1 MINNRVNPYK
11 SERGPQSEFESSVN
25 IFETYIDRRFVNSGG
40 YNQCN
45 STTQGD
51 DSDCQTVRESL
62 AQRSIEPHR
71 LSTMSLAQLIIN
83 SIDDFCLWGL
93 PGGPKELSTIG
104 ESEAAT
110 VAYCVKVNTS
120 FSSSIRLGEGKL
132 TESLESSGNSWLKTN
147 PRWCRYW
154 SSIHED

>member
-1 MINNRVNPYK
+1 M
-11 SERGPQSEFESSVN
+11 SSRSLSV
-25 IFETYIDRRFVNSGG
+25 FSKLRDIDEPLPHTGG

-51 DSDCQTVRESL
+51 DSDCQTVRDCL
-62 AQRSIEPHR
+62 AQRLIEPHR
-71 LSTMSLAQLIIN
+71 LSTISLAQLIIN

-110 VAYCVKVNTS
+110 VAYCVKVNIIL
-120 FSSSIRLGEGKL
+120 SSSIRLGEGKL
-132 TESLESSGNSWLKTN
+132 IGSV
-147 PRWCRYW
+147 
-154 SSIHED
+154 